1 METNLKPRIIDAE
14 RLRDG
19 VVITFE
25 DGKSALYSASLLQSF
40 FSQAEEMGHAEK
52 WPT

>member
-1 METNLKPRIIDAE
+1 MKINLMPRIIGAE

-40 FSQAEEMGHAEK
+40 FSQALEMGLLEK
-52 WPT
+52 GPI